1 MTDRRFVMYEGQ
13 TIGVRGGAWLDI
25 MNSWLYTVVKEDV
38 RIDGMRGTICREREV
53 DGGKIF
59 FLTPDI

>member
-1 MTDRRFVMYEGQ
+1 MKTVVYQGQ
-13 TIGVRGGAWLDI
+13 TVCVRGGAWLDV
-25 MNSWLYTVVKEDV
+25 MNSWLYTVVEKDV